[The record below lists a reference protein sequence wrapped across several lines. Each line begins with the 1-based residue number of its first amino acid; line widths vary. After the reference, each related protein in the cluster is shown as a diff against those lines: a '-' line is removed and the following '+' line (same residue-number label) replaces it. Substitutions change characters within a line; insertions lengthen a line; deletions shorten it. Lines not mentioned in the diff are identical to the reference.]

1 MARQSVLLSGS
12 NEVSPAVSILRA
24 FAASASRWRMQ
35 SRISV
40 LQQLQRESAAL
51 LRKFPGAGQAL
62 SEALSAER
70 RAAQA
75 SRVKRHSR
83 FLRSETS
90 PAATQPRPALSS
102 RLLADRSTGTLQSKQ
117 GKITAKR
124 GRSGQ
129 RPSPGS
135 HVARNGR
142 ARNYSGQS
150 AKRKPPSG
158 SSASSRKRS
167 SAS

>member
-75 SRVKRHSR
+75 SRVSDILG
-83 FLRSETS
+83 LRSATS